1 VGRINRRTLVSGMV
15 CMSLLVLSGSVY
27 ADQVLDCQ
35 LLKLKAAVDRAKC
48 VAKQK
53 GEQVKG
59 NPFDLLSCETQ
70 FDAAIAAAGN
80 ACRYIDNGDGTVNDL
95 DTLLMWEKKE
105 SGTSSTFDTR
115 RVGNCLHC
123 VDDRYRWNT
132 AMSEWL
138 STVNGRTNS
147 NVGQTGFAGYEDWRI
162 PNITELDTLFS
173 IHPFPGPTSD
183 LFGLGHYWT
192 SSTAGFNPGGAW
204 YDALSTG
211 GVGIASKDDP
221 DILFAVRAVRG
232 GR

>member
-1 VGRINRRTLVSGMV
+1 VRKINHQTFVGAMVGMG
-15 CMSLLVLSGSVY
+15 LLLLSGSVY

-35 LLKLKAAVDRAKC
+35 LLKIKAAADRAKC

-59 NPFDLLSCETQ
+59 NPFDVLSCETQ

-147 NVGQTGFAGYEDWRI
+147 DVGQTGFAGFEDWRM
-162 PNITELDTLFS
+162 PNIAELTSLFS

-183 LFGLGHYWT
+183 LFGLGRYWT
-192 SSTAGFNPGGAW
+192 SSTVAINPREAW
-204 YDALSTG
+204 YDMFTTG
-211 GVGIASKDDP
+211 GIGVASKDDP